1 MSSGG
6 FQLVGIYQWDE
17 ANDEAITLADA
28 ACAAYIDNE
37 GERFELA
44 DFPTTA
50 RVLATG
56 EIAVIDA
63 DMVDAETAWMIEYGL
78 NSLLLAPLF
87 EQDKIIGLAEIA
99 SADRTLLSNRDTIRA
114 CQNVIEQ
121 ASAWLTAPLRNN
133 PKDDLLDLARNLK
146 TATNASSCSLS
157 SWLPNSSE
165 ATVVVT
171 YSSAFWNLGIGPKTA
186 LKEWM
191 SAKLVLEK
199 NLPTVLH
206 ASDPDILPE
215 EKNDLDEFKSLT
227 KVIVPLTIGTR
238 PIGFI
243 DVSDVELERSIGE
256 KELFSWGGIAGQA
269 ALAIQNAQLMDM
281 AQVVLDEQTA
291 LRRSIEVISAS
302 VDRDVILNGL
312 AEQLGQAV
320 DATCVY
326 INEFQND
333 FQSYTAEAC
342 FISAKGAGQG
352 K

>member
-157 SWLPNSSE
+157 SWLPNSNA

-191 SAKLVLEK
+191 SAKLVLE
-199 NLPTVLH
+199 
-206 ASDPDILPE
+206 
-215 EKNDLDEFKSLT
+215 
-227 KVIVPLTIGTR
+227 
-238 PIGFI
+238 
-243 DVSDVELERSIGE
+243 
-256 KELFSWGGIAGQA
+256 
-269 ALAIQNAQLMDM
+269 
-281 AQVVLDEQTA
+281 
-291 LRRSIEVISAS
+291 
-302 VDRDVILNGL
+302 
-312 AEQLGQAV
+312 
-320 DATCVY
+320 
-326 INEFQND
+326 
-333 FQSYTAEAC
+333 
-342 FISAKGAGQG
+342 
-352 K
+352 